1 MILIDQWQVHRQNP
15 VGMTQQKTDQNE
27 LEALLSSAAKNLA
40 VLADSAVVKTA
51 ILQSVNLIVDSYK
64 KGGILYI
71 CGNGGSAADA
81 QAMATELMV
90 KLHKDR
96 SPIRAIA
103 LTTDSSVLTAMGND
117 FGYEYLFHRQIQALM
132 RKEDVLFAISTSGN
146 SPNVIHALKACRKL
160 GGKSIL
166 MSGFGGGK
174 AAPEADLQILAPG
187 AFAGPIQEC
196 HLVIYHSIC
205 TLVEQR
211 LVELGLCSYG
221 VSYASNGSD

>member
-1 MILIDQWQVHRQNP
+1 
-15 VGMTQQKTDQNE
+15 MTQQKTDQNE
-27 LEALLSSAAKNLA
+27 LDALLSSSAKNLA
-40 VLADSAVVKTA
+40 VLAESPAVKGA
-51 ILQSVNLIVDSYK
+51 ILRSVDLILESYK
-64 KGGILYI
+64 KGGTLYI

-117 FGYEYLFHRQIQALM
+117 FGYEYLFHRQVQALM

-146 SPNVIHALKACRKL
+146 SPNVIHALRACRKKEA
-160 GGKSIL
+160 KSIL
-166 MSGFGGGK
+166 MSGFSGGK
-174 AAPEADLQILAPG
+174 AAAEADLQILAPG
-187 AFAGPIQEC
+187 DFAGPIQEC

-205 TLVEQR
+205 TMLEKR
-211 LVELGLCSYG
+211 LVELGLCAYGPSYG
-221 VSYASNGSD
+221 ATT